1 MGFAD
6 TWELVGN
13 HTTNT
18 INIHNICSMKN
29 ISMGRNILPV
39 KHLF

>member
-39 KHLF
+39 KYLF